1 MQETESSVPSFV
13 SLQQKP
19 FPMNCTADCLANL
32 GLTPG
37 NVLQLAFAAFVA
49 VLFIQSGLD
58 KVFNWKSEKDFYTQH
73 FSKSILNG
81 SVPLLM
87 PTITLMELAAGVLSA
102 IGFFQ
107 VLFTQQTG
115 IGTLGMLFAVAALT
129 MLFFG
134 QRVAKD
140 YKGAAVL
147 VPYFLVAV
155 AGLWVFLGA

>member
-1 MQETESSVPSFV
+1 MPGFV

-19 FPMNCTADCLANL
+19 STMNCTADCLANL
-32 GLTPG
+32 GLTSG
-37 NVLQLAFAAFVA
+37 NVIQLAFSAFVA

-58 KVFNWKSEKDFYTQH
+58 KVFNWKGEKAFYTEH
-73 FSKSILNG
+73 FSKSILHG

-87 PTITLMELAAGVLSA
+87 PTITLMELAAGLLSA
-102 IGFFQ
+102 LGFFQ
-107 VLFTQQTG
+107 VLFMHHTG

-147 VPYFLVAV
+147 VPYFLVAA
-155 AGLWVFLGA
+155 AGLWVFLAQ